1 MIYNNRMEI
10 ISKQNEKIK
19 FLIKLHNK
27 KERKENGL
35 FIAETEK
42 LIKEAISA
50 KYDLLE
56 LYYCE
61 NEPNINCKNKIK
73 ISNQVMAYVSN
84 LNTPSNLLAVF
95 KMKEKIADNGHFL
108 ILENIQDPSN
118 LGSIARSAFG
128 AGFNNIYCID
138 CVDEYDLKCLRS
150 SMGAIFHIN
159 IIKSTI
165 KEINNLKYDELMCA
179 SMEGENI
186 YLQAPFPKTVGL
198 VIGNEGHGVSEEL
211 RKFCT
216 KIISIPMQNGLESL
230 NASVSAGLMMYAI
243 KYNLKEGK

>member
-1 MIYNNRMEI
+1 MIYNNKMEI

-19 FLIKLHNK
+19 FLKKLQNK

-35 FIAETEK
+35 FVAETEK
-42 LIKEAISA
+42 LIKEAINA
-50 KYDLLE
+50 NYDLME

-61 NEPNINCKNKIK
+61 SEPNIVCKTKIK

-84 LNTPSNLLAVF
+84 LNTPSNVLAIF
-95 KMKEKIADNGHFL
+95 KMRDKIADNGHFL
-108 ILENIQDPSN
+108 VLENIQDPSN
-118 LGSIARSAFG
+118 LGAIARSAFG

-159 IIKSTI
+159 VIKSN
-165 KEINNLKYDELMCA
+165 INDIGKLNYDELMCA
-179 SMEGENI
+179 SMEGKNI
-186 YLQAPFPKTVGL
+186 YLQAPFPKTCGL
-198 VIGNEGHGVSEEL
+198 VIGNEGHGVSEDL
-211 RKFCT
+211 RKLCT
-216 KIISIPMQNGLESL
+216 KTISIPMQNGLESL

-243 KYNLKEGK
+243 KFNLKEGK